1 MISTSHKLTKTM
13 EASLSQDLL
22 LQTFMELDRQLLLQ
36 LIEKTQSKS
45 QRQYMTVQVI
55 YLTQIYLNLKLTLK

>member
-1 MISTSHKLTKTM
+1 M
-13 EASLSQDLL
+13 EASLIQDLL
-22 LQTFMELDRQLLLQ
+22 LLTFKEPDRQLSLQ